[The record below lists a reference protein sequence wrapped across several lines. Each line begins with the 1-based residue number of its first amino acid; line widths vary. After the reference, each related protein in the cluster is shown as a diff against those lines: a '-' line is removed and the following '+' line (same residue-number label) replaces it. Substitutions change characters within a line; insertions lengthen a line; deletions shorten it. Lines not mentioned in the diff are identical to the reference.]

1 MPEGL
6 PERAQVA
13 VERAREFLA
22 WTLKDVFDWNPQYLK
37 ELRGILNIIE
47 VVVSLLIVSM
57 IGNVCQSQAT
67 LVNEEIGGFYCRN
80 TDTFLFSIGMA
91 SLLGSTLHL
100 LCCALSKKTEDRLW
114 GTSYEFVFYIFYS
127 FFYFFAGIAAT
138 SNVINRNSGQMQV
151 EEGYNNFIGGGVSV
165 FLTDRARL

>member
-47 VVVSLLIVSM
+47 V
-57 IGNVCQSQAT
+57 
-67 LVNEEIGGFYCRN
+67 
-80 TDTFLFSIGMA
+80 
-91 SLLGSTLHL
+91 
-100 LCCALSKKTEDRLW
+100 
-114 GTSYEFVFYIFYS
+114 EFVFYIFYS